1 MTIVWS
7 RRAIR
12 DLTSLRTRIAK
23 DSEENAAAVA
33 TRILQVVELLQL
45 QPRLGRLGR
54 LPGTRE
60 LVVTGTPY
68 VIPYSIRD
76 GGLVL
81 VAIFHG
87 RQRWPTTLL

>member
-1 MTIVWS
+1 MTTVWS

-12 DLTSLRTRIAK
+12 DLIALRSRIAK
-23 DSEENAAAVA
+23 DSEENAAAES
-33 TRILQVVELLQL
+33 TRILQAVELLQL

-60 LVVTGTPY
+60 LVITGTPY
-68 VIPYSIRD
+68 IIPYSIRD

-81 VAIFHG
+81 LGIFHG
-87 RQRWPTTLL
+87 RQRWPTRL